1 MRFKFFLLIYFS
13 IIVSAQA
20 LHYNPDPDRVVL
32 VDTYMELTFITSDE
46 RRKLFDTVSWIFG
59 VEKKKIEDIMFL
71 IKTLFDPSQKHI
83 NIARSEV
90 LRIGDINKMLHEL
103 HRVVNPKFPE
113 DRMFPFL
120 EVVEKQSKSEKKY
133 NTIEVKFLTAQE
145 YDAQPLL
152 GEHTTTLPGIFKALK
167 SKVISYTESNSD
179 ILDRENVMKYLTGDT
194 RAQRSDSLF
203 YCVSILSKMIALYG
217 IDGLRCYCNIL
228 AKCGESQGEESP
240 FKKLAQAAK
249 ELRPNPYLAAE
260 LSKQEEAKQSW
271 MPGWMRSILWPSS
284 QNPERQ
290 NLLDRDRGKQK
301 SN

>member
-1 MRFKFFLLIYFS
+1 VRFKFFLLIYFS

-20 LHYNPDPDRVVL
+20 LHYNPNSVILIVTNTELENINADAEKLKSFDRISL
-32 VDTYMELTFITSDE
+32 M
-46 RRKLFDTVSWIFG
+46 FG
-59 VEKKKIEDIMFL
+59 VEEDQVRNIRFL
-71 IKTLFDPSQKHI
+71 IQTLFDPRQKHI
-83 NIARSEV
+83 DIIRSQA
-90 LRIGDINKMLHEL
+90 LCLDYINSMLHEL

-120 EVVEKQSKSEKKY
+120 KVIQEESKSGKKY

-145 YDAQPLL
+145 YNEQPLL
-152 GEHTTTLPGIFKALK
+152 GEHTTTLPGIFSALK
-167 SKVISYTESNSD
+167 FHVIFYSKSNSN
-179 ILDRENVMKYLTGDT
+179 ILDHPNVVKYLTGDT
-194 RAQRSDSLF
+194 RAQRSDKLF
-203 YCVSILSKMIALYG
+203 SCDSILSKMIALYG

-260 LSKQEEAKQSW
+260 LSKQEKAKKSW
-271 MPGWMRSILWPSS
+271 MPGWMSSIFWPSS

-290 NLLDRDRGKQK
+290 NLIPSMGNKQK
-301 SN
+301 NN